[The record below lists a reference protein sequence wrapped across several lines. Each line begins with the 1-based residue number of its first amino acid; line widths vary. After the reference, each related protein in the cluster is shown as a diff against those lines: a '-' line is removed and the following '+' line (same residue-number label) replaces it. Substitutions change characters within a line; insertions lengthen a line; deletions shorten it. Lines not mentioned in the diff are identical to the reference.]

1 MSLTHPT
8 VIWAGMSSVSPDT
21 RAGNPIVF
29 AGQVPNSG
37 GYNEDT
43 NQIWI
48 LAPGQ
53 PPAEL
58 DPGQGR
64 APWWSP
70 DGKLVAFESNRPFST
85 SQHYRI
91 FVQSGEA
98 LGSED
103 AMLATPFAM
112 NVQHAKWS
120 HDGKQLVFA
129 AGFPVGGAG
138 IAIAELA

>member
-103 AMLATPFAM
+103 AMPATPFAM

>member
-1 MSLTHPT
+1 MVALVVRSLAK
-8 VIWAGMSSVSPDT
+8 AGP
-21 RAGNPIVF
+21 R
-29 AGQVPNSG
+29 
-37 GYNEDT
+37 
-43 NQIWI
+43 
-48 LAPGQ
+48 
-53 PPAEL
+53 
-58 DPGQGR
+58 GR
-64 APWWSP
+64 GR
-70 DGKLVAFESNRPFST
+70 DIRPFSA

-103 AMLATPFAM
+103 AMPATPFAM